1 MRWILIFCGLLCGL
15 LCGCTTP
22 APAVFDSYDD
32 FYDAGF
38 RVVQRIDQHRQRPLM
53 LDWWYPVA
61 PGQAEPYA
69 YGLGRG
75 RVAEAAEPLAGPF
88 PLVLLSHGAFGAAR
102 NYSWLAEPLARAGFV
117 VLGVSHY
124 GESYVYGPDT
134 VSPAAVLDASSR
146 IADLQAALRLAGSD
160 PVLGAHVDL
169 RRVAVLGHS
178 SGGASALLLAG
189 MGLRPAKLAAYCRS
203 PAAPADRGCDYAA
216 QQPPAAGPVV
226 AIPAQPRA
234 ALRAVVAL
242 DPALGPGLLASS
254 GASAWPATL
263 LIGARRNDFLPFAHH
278 AGQVATLL
286 PRGRTLW
293 LDQGEGHFVFLNRCE
308 RPIEAN
314 GVPLCE
320 DRAGVDRGA
329 VHSRLVPA
337 IRTFLGEAL
346 APGRR

>member
-1 MRWILIFCGLLCGL
+1 MRWILLLCGL
-15 LCGCTTP
+15 LFGCSTP
-22 APAVFDSYDD
+22 VPPASDA
-32 FYDAGF
+32 YDAGF
-38 RVVQRIDQHRQRPLM
+38 RVVRLVDEARQRPLM

-61 PGQAEPYA
+61 LGQAETYS
-69 YGLGRG
+69 YGLGQG
-75 RVAEAAEPLAGPF
+75 HVAEAAQPLAGRY

-134 VSPAAVLDASSR
+134 VSPAAVLDASGR
-146 IADLQAALRLAGSD
+146 IADLQAALRLAASD
-160 PVLGAHVDL
+160 PALGAHIDL
-169 RRVAVLGHS
+169 RQIAVLGHS

-189 MGLRPAKLAAYCRS
+189 MGLQPANLAAYCRS
-203 PAAPADRGCDYAA
+203 SAAQADRGCDYAA
-216 QQPPAAGPVV
+216 EQPPATGAIV
-226 AIPAQPRA
+226 AIPAAPRA
-234 ALRAVVAL
+234 AVSAVVAL
-242 DPALGPGLLASS
+242 DPALGPGLLASPS
-254 GASAWPATL
+254 ADAWPPTL

-286 PRGRTLW
+286 PRARTLW
-293 LDQGEGHFVFLNRCE
+293 LDNGEGHFVFLNRCE

-329 VHSRLVPA
+329 VHTQLAFA
-337 IRTFLGEAL
+337 IRSFLREAL